1 MGRRINHCTYRD
13 FSHYSALIRQA
24 RTHSVEEQNMNTL
37 NLKPGQLTLADLRAA
52 YQAPVHLTL
61 DASAHQAIDASVA
74 CVNQIIAEG
83 RTAYGIN
90 TGFGLLASTCIANA
104 DLEKLQRSLVLS
116 HAAGIGEPLSDA
128 MVRLIMLLKINS
140 LARGFSGIR
149 RKVIDALIALVNAE
163 VYPHIPL
170 KGSVGASGDLAPL
183 AHMSLVLLG
192 ESQARYKGEWLPATE
207 ALAIAGL
214 EPMTL
219 AAKEGL
225 ALLNG
230 TQVSTAYALRGLF
243 EAEDLY
249 AAASV
254 CGALSVEALLGSRSP
269 FDARIH
275 AARGQRGQIDAAA
288 AFRHLLGDSS
298 EIGRSHAAC
307 DKVQDPYSLRC
318 QPQVMGACLTQLRQA
333 AEVLGVEAN
342 AVSDNPLV
350 FAAEGEVI
358 SGGNFHA
365 EPVAMAADNIA
376 LAIAEIGSLSERR
389 ISLMMDKHM
398 SQLPPFLVANGGVNS
413 GFMIAQVTAAALASE
428 NKALSHPHSVDSLPT
443 SANQEDHVSMAPAAG
458 KRLWDMAA
466 NTRGVLAVEWL
477 GACQGL
483 DFREG
488 LKSTP
493 ALEQARQALRAK
505 VPYYV
510 EDRFF
515 APDIAAADELLA
527 ERVLTP
533 LLPAGMLPSVG

>member
-61 DASAHQAIDASVA
+61 DASAHEAIDASVA

-90 TGFGLLASTCIANA
+90 TGFGLLASTRIAND

-149 RKVIDALIALVNAE
+149 RQVIDALIALVNAE

-207 ALAIAGL
+207 ALAVAGL

-333 AEVLGVEAN
+333 AEVLGIEAN

-413 GFMIAQVTAAALASE
+413 GFMIAQVTAAALASD

-443 SANQEDHVSMAPAAG
+443 SANQEDHVSMAPGAG
-458 KRLWDMAA
+458 KRLWEMAA
-466 NTRGVLAVEWL
+466 NTRGILAVEWL

-493 ALEQARQALRAK
+493 ALEQARQTLRAK

>member
-1 MGRRINHCTYRD
+1 MT
-13 FSHYSALIRQA
+13 
-24 RTHSVEEQNMNTL
+24 TTL
-37 NLKPGQLTLADLRAA
+37 HLVPGQLTLAQLRAA
-52 YQAPVHLTL
+52 YHQPLRVTL
-61 DASAHQAIDASVA
+61 DSSCHAAIDASVA
-74 CVNQIIAEG
+74 CVESIIAEG

-90 TGFGLLASTCIANA
+90 TGFGLLASTRIAPA

-116 HAAGIGEPLSDA
+116 HAAGVGEPLDDA
-128 MVRLIMLLKINS
+128 MVRLIMLLKVNS

-149 RKVIDALIALVNAE
+149 RQVIDALLALINAE

-192 ESQARYKGEWLPATE
+192 ESRARYQGQWIDGRE
-207 ALAIAGL
+207 ALAVAGL
-214 EPMTL
+214 EPLTL

-230 TQVSTAYALRGLF
+230 TQASTAYALRGLF
-243 EAEDLY
+243 EGEDLF
-249 AAASV
+249 AAATV
-254 CGALSVEALLGSRSP
+254 CGGLSVEAMLGSRAP

-275 AARGQRGQIDAAA
+275 AARGQRGQIDVAAA
-288 AFRHLLGDSS
+288 YRELLGASS
-298 EIGRSHAAC
+298 EIARSHEKC

-333 AEVLGVEAN
+333 AEVLQIEAN

-350 FAAEGEVI
+350 FAAEGDVI

-365 EPVAMAADNIA
+365 EPVAMAADNLA

-389 ISLMMDKHM
+389 ISLMMDMHM

-413 GFMIAQVTAAALASE
+413 GFMIAQVTAAALASD
-428 NKALSHPHSVDSLPT
+428 NKALAHPHSVDSLPT
-443 SANQEDHVSMAPAAG
+443 SANQEDHVSMAPNAG
-458 KRLWDMAA
+458 KRLWSMAD
-466 NTRGVLAVEWL
+466 NVRGILAIEWL

-483 DFREG
+483 DFRTG
-488 LKSTP
+488 LKTSP
-493 ALEQARQALRAK
+493 KLEQARSLLRNR
-505 VPYYV
+505 VPYYQ

-515 APDIAAADELLA
+515 APDIEAASALLA
-527 ERVLTP
+527 ARGLNALMP
-533 LLPAGMLPSVG
+533 AGLLPSL